1 MGIEEC
7 VWQLESLY
15 CDGRLLMV
23 IGECNGNE
31 MSFYGIG
38 SVCTVIGENVMVV
51 LGFRW

>member
-1 MGIEEC
+1 MYGDWRVCMAFGE
-7 VWQLESLY
+7 Y

-51 LGFRW
+51 LGFPW

>member
-31 MSFYGIG
+31 RVFM
-38 SVCTVIGENVMVV
+38 V
-51 LGFRW
+51 LGVCVQ

>member
-31 MSFYGIG
+31 RVFMVFGE
-38 SVCTVIGENVMVV
+38 CTAMGENVMVV